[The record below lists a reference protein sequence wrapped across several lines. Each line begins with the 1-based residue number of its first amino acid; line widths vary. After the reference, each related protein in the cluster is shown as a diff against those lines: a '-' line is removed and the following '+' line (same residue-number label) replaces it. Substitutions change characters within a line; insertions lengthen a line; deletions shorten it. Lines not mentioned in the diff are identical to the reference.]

1 MVTLVFI
8 FSWNMEAFSVVNLKP
23 SGQLQLLHSA
33 QWHTPWIWRRRGML
47 GGQEEMGSCCSPC
60 ILMALEI
67 HPVMAVYSVVGFF
80 PPNPLCGCQWLE
92 VPTAVL
98 CCVSCPQIAQRRKH
112 LQDWTLPSGLHRCQG
127 HCSTLEPIYESI
139 CFTKVQAAEG
149 KPTNG
154 RKGVGCVLMNNKTA
168 FLLFFLLSEV
178 YCCLQL
184 LASKVLP
191 NDNGKETGKI
201 MSNVCATHHCCFV
214 CFYVCFLQVTV
225 GLKLLK

>member
-1 MVTLVFI
+1 MKHGSL
-8 FSWNMEAFSVVNLKP
+8 FSGELKAFWSAPAVAFCSMAHSLNLKEERYAGRAGRDGELLQSLHP
-23 SGQLQLLHSA
+23 DGIWNTSCHGSVFSG
-33 QWHTPWIWRRRGML
+33 
-47 GGQEEMGSCCSPC
+47 
-60 ILMALEI
+60 
-67 HPVMAVYSVVGFF
+67 GFF
-80 PPNPLCGCQWLE
+80 PPPNPLCGCQWLE

-214 CFYVCFLQVTV
+214 CIYVCFLQVTV